1 MKLSKRAQS
10 TSVSPIRNL
19 VPLKNTISRVY
30 GLNIGQPDLASP
42 QEFFD
47 GLRTFT
53 SPVLAYDA
61 ASGNKSLLDEWSA
74 TLNTQYSLNVTP
86 QQLLITSG
94 SSEALM
100 LVFNTCCDVDDE
112 IIVFSPSYANYAGF
126 ATITGAKLVAVEC
139 SLADNFHLPHD
150 VETQLNTLI
159 TERTKALL
167 ICNPNNPSGTVYTH
181 DEMRTLIRVCEKHDI
196 VFIVDEVY
204 REFVFDDKKPS
215 CVFELAPENKHVVV
229 VDSIS
234 KRYSLCGARIG
245 CVLTWNTE
253 ILQAATNF
261 ASTRVSAPTVEQVA
275 AAHMLKHISSS
286 YLLDAVQEYEQRR
299 NTLVAGLRD
308 IDGLEFQTPE
318 GGFYVLAK
326 LPVDDSADFARY
338 MLQEFALN
346 DETVFVSPA
355 HAFFF
360 NSTTHTSYV
369 RIAFVLSCDELKQA
383 AKIIKKALQSYC
395 QKS

>member
-19 VPLKNTISRVY
+19 VPLKDTISRVY

-47 GLRTFT
+47 GLRSFT

-61 ASGNKSLLDEWSA
+61 ASGNKSLLEEWSA

-94 SSEALM
+94 SSEALT

-112 IIVFSPSYANYAGF
+112 IVVFSPSYANYVGF
-126 ATITGAKLVAVEC
+126 ATITGAKLIAVEC

-150 VETQLNTLI
+150 VETQLDALI

-196 VFIVDEVY
+196 VLIVDEVY
-204 REFVFDDKKPS
+204 REFVFDDRKPS
-215 CVFELAPENKHVVV
+215 CVFELAPENKHIVV

-299 NTLVAGLRD
+299 NTLVTGLKE
-308 IDGLEFQTPE
+308 IEKLEFQIPE

-326 LPVDDSADFARY
+326 LPVDDSVDFARF
-338 MLQEFALN
+338 MLQGFALN
-346 DETVFVSPA
+346 NETVFVSPA

-360 NSTTHTSYV
+360 NSKTHTSYV
-369 RIAFVLSCDELKQA
+369 RIAFVLSCDDLKQA
-383 AKIIKKALQSYC
+383 AKIIKKALESYC
-395 QKS
+395 QSR

>member
-19 VPLKNTISRVY
+19 VPPKTTISRVY
-30 GLNIGQPDLASP
+30 GLNIGQPDLHSP

-61 ASGNKSLLDEWSA
+61 ASGNKALLEEWST
-74 TLNTQYSLNVTP
+74 TLNTQYTLNVTHE
-86 QQLLITSG
+86 QLLITSG
-94 SSEALM
+94 SSEALT
-100 LVFNTCCDVDDE
+100 LIFNTCCDVDDE

-126 ATITGAKLVAVEC
+126 ATITGAKLVPVEC

-150 VETQLNTLI
+150 VETQLDKLI
-159 TERTKALL
+159 TQRTKAIL

-181 DEMRTLIRVCEKHDI
+181 DEMKLLISVCEKHDI
-196 VFIVDEVY
+196 VLIVDEVY
-204 REFVFDDKKPS
+204 REFVFDDRKPS
-215 CVFELAPENKHVVV
+215 CVFQIAPENKHVVV

-245 CVLTWNTE
+245 CILTWNKE
-253 ILQAATNF
+253 LLDAATNF

-275 AAHMLKHISSS
+275 AAHMLKHISDS

-299 NTLVAGLRD
+299 NVLVAGLKEILD
-308 IDGLEFQTPE
+308 VEFQTPE

-326 LPVDDSADFARY
+326 LPVENSADFARF

-355 HAFFF
+355 HSFFF
-360 NSTTHTSYV
+360 HSTQHTDYV
-369 RIAFVLSCDELKQA
+369 RIAFVLSCDDLQQA
-383 AKIIKKALQSYC
+383 AKIIKKALEAYRSRT
-395 QKS
+395 